1 MAGTLDCLG
10 QKPPAAKDMKRED
23 SSEAA
28 SAVTLTPATLLQRA
42 NQECYTYPVLCS
54 QSAPSSQGGEEAYQ
68 NSLSRDMGNQDGLTA
83 PLLMDLRKQAA
94 WEIASRE
101 LDKEI
106 TNLLRSRE
114 SDTILLRQMVRACTT
129 TASIKLFL
137 LSHARKQ
144 SYVRCPM
151 GGKFLFL
158 CRMLINAILQFT
170 SWALFMSCCCFLA
183 KECSSYSSI
192 GVAPGI

>member
-28 SAVTLTPATLLQRA
+28 SAVTLTPAILLQRA

-68 NSLSRDMGNQDGLTA
+68 NSLSRDMGSQDGLTA
-83 PLLMDLRKQAA
+83 PLLMDLSKQAA

-129 TASIKLFL
+129 TASIKSFLF
-137 LSHARKQ
+137 HARKQ
-144 SYVRCPM
+144 SYVRRPM
-151 GGKFLFL
+151 GGKFSFPS
-158 CRMLINAILQFT
+158 RMLMSSILQFT
-170 SWALFMSCCCFLA
+170 SLALFMSCGCFLA
-183 KECSSYSSI
+183 KDCSSSSST
-192 GVAPGI
+192 GVTPGI